1 MRKVELLCNDEWIEI
16 PFSKIREGDIYRVF
30 EVTGE
35 QVLDEDGHGIFI
47 AESDAVKVDGPAM
60 YCVKDRPW
68 GKISGK

>member
-60 YCVKDRPW
+60 YSVRDRPW
-68 GKISGK
+68 GKLK